1 MEALDSRTILPLLSF
16 ESPTVLYASN
26 VTKWVI
32 LKSWS
37 LLPLH
42 PCILKGQRVWAVGRG
57 QTGKIK
63 TLLPAPWRTAPHK
76 TPVTSLERQDL
87 QVSAFAGSGARSPRD
102 PARVRVP
109 APVTA
114 RGAPHCESH
123 SQLHQGQGVSCPVNC
138 EVPNT

>member
-26 VTKWVI
+26 VTRWVI

-76 TPVTSLERQDL
+76 TPVTSLEGQDL
-87 QVSAFAGSGARSPRD
+87 QVLCFCWVRSKNSQRSGSGPSPSAGYSSGCSTLPESL
-102 PARVRVP
+102 PA
-109 APVTA
+109 
-114 RGAPHCESH
+114 
-123 SQLHQGQGVSCPVNC
+123 CPVNC